1 MAAPHSIDAEY
12 DIVFAGG
19 GTSACVT
26 ASRLAQAAPELR
38 ILVLESG
45 PTTKDKLEHIQPGQ
59 YLTHLAPTSTTMQFY
74 TSPPSEYLAGRSA
87 IVPSG
92 RCIGGGSSVNFALYN
107 RPAASDFD
115 AWETDFGN
123 PGWSSKDLIP
133 LLQKA
138 ETYEIDPTKAT
149 HGSDGPLKVSYGG
162 PNSVMNIGK
171 QFLDIGPKF
180 EKKRPLSDEAN
191 GFGEES
197 VNVFYLMPK
206 WISSD
211 GQRSDVAHHYIYHKG
226 LQNLSVLDGCLVN
239 RVIVEDGIATG
250 VEYSFDIRVYPS
262 SPQDQRIVR
271 AKKLVVV
278 SAGAMGSP
286 LILERSGI
294 GRKDVLE
301 KAGIP
306 LVVDLP
312 GVGSDYQDH
321 AFYVTPYIADPAE
334 TTFDGIYRGDPEEWA
349 EAQKQWHK
357 DGGGR
362 LGGNTADGCIKMRPL
377 PEELEELGPE
387 FVEHFNK
394 AYADKPDKPLLW
406 MCASSG
412 LPADQT
418 GLPALNYTC
427 ICLFLGYPESRGSM
441 HVSSV
446 DPYTAPHFE
455 SGFLTKSVDVAALRW
470 GYKKGREI
478 IRRLPAFRGA
488 LVPAHPQFAA
498 DSPAALV
505 ETGPIPLDAPKI
517 VYSAEDD
524 AAIDHNIR
532 ALSLSSSFLSFVLG
546 TCAMKPVSDGGVVDN
561 NLSVYG
567 VKRLKVADLSI
578 APSNVNA
585 KAAVIFGKELGIAHV

>member
-149 HGSDGPLKVSYGG
+149 HGSDGPLR
-162 PNSVMNIGK
+162 

-197 VNVFYLMPK
+197 VNVFYVV
-206 WISSD
+206 SH
-211 GQRSDVAHHYIYHKG
+211 R
-226 LQNLSVLDGCLVN
+226 
-239 RVIVEDGIATG
+239 DGIATG

-262 SPQDQRIVR
+262 SPQDQRTVR

-394 AYADKPDKPLLW
+394 AYADKPDKPLFW

-427 ICLFLGYPESRGSM
+427 ICLFLGYPESRGSL

-446 DPYTAPHFE
+446 DPYTDPHFE

-505 ETGPIPLDAPKI
+505 ETGPISLDAPKI

-546 TCAMKPVSDGGVVDN
+546 TCAMKPLSDGGVVDN

-585 KAAVIFGKELGIAHV
+585 NTNSAAIAIGEKAAVIFGTELGIAHV